1 MNIKTRVILIYAE
14 PQIMAR
20 SSCAPLSDVKV
31 EILLTD
37 QTPGIDRINDYA
49 LFLFL
54 PGVPKKSF
62 PPARLSGA
70 VH

>member
-20 SSCAPLSDVKV
+20 SSCAPLYDGDV
-31 EILLTD
+31 EMLLTD
-37 QTPGIDRINDYA
+37 QTPGIDKTNDYA

-54 PGVPKKSF
+54 LGVPKKGF
-62 PPARLSGA
+62 PRARLSGA
-70 VH
+70 VC